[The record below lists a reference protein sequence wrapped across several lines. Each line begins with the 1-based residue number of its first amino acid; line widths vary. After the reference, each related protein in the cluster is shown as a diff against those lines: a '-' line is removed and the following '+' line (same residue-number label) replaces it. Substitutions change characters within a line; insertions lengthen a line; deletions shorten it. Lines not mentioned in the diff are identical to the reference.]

1 MPKRVN
7 YPIMNELP
15 RFKLRCRRGMK
26 ELDFILDRYLAR
38 HFASADATEI
48 QCLDELL
55 NLQDPQLFGILFETE
70 ATPERFAALA
80 AKIRQ
85 V

>member
-1 MPKRVN
+1 MT
-7 YPIMNELP
+7 ELS

-26 ELDFILDRYLAR
+26 ELDFVLDRYLTR
-38 HFASADATEI
+38 HFATADAVEI
-48 QCLDELL
+48 QRFDELL
-55 NLQDPQLFGILFETE
+55 DLQDPELFGILFETE
-70 ATPERFAALA
+70 TTPERFTTLA

>member
-1 MPKRVN
+1 
-7 YPIMNELP
+7 MNELH

-26 ELDFILDRYLAR
+26 ELDFVLDRYLER
-38 HFASADATEI
+38 HFASADEAEI
-48 QCLDELL
+48 QCFDELL

-70 ATPERFAALA
+70 ATPERFTALA

-85 V
+85 A

>member
-1 MPKRVN
+1 
-7 YPIMNELP
+7 
-15 RFKLRCRRGMK
+15 MK
-26 ELDFILDRYLAR
+26 ELDFVLDRYLER
-38 HFASADATEI
+38 HFVNADAAEI
-48 QCLDELL
+48 ALFDELL
-55 NLQDPQLFGILFETE
+55 NIQDPELFGIIFETT

>member
-1 MPKRVN
+1 
-7 YPIMNELP
+7 MNERS

-26 ELDFILDRYLAR
+26 ELDFVLDRYLER
-38 HFASADATEI
+38 HFASADEAEI
-48 QCLDELL
+48 SLFDELL
-55 NLQDPQLFGILFETE
+55 NIQDPELFGMLFETE
-70 ATPERFAALA
+70 ATPQRFAALA

>member
-1 MPKRVN
+1 MNKRS
-7 YPIMNELP
+7 

-26 ELDFILDRYLAR
+26 ELDFVLDRYLER
-38 HFASADATEI
+38 HFSAADEAEI
-48 QCLDELL
+48 SLFDELL
-55 NLQDPQLFGILFETE
+55 DIQDPELFGMLFETE
-70 ATPERFAALA
+70 TTPERFATLA

>member
-1 MPKRVN
+1 MT
-7 YPIMNELP
+7 ELS

-26 ELDFILDRYLAR
+26 ELDFVLDRYLAR
-38 HFASADATEI
+38 HFASANEAEI
-48 QCLDELL
+48 QCFDALLD
-55 NLQDPQLFGILFETE
+55 LQDPQLFGILFETE

>member
-1 MPKRVN
+1 
-7 YPIMNELP
+7 MNELP

-26 ELDFILDRYLAR
+26 ELDFVLDRYLVR
-38 HFASADATEI
+38 HFASADEAEI
-48 QCLDELL
+48 QRFDELL

-70 ATPERFAALA
+70 TTPERFVALA